1 MTRAKCI
8 KKRKVKKTKKNTS
21 NSGTLCSRENKVMSE
36 NSCRTDVGKNSK
48 CVNTQ
53 TIVLIPVKTTQDMT

>member
-1 MTRAKCI
+1 MH
-8 KKRKVKKTKKNTS
+8 KKEEGEKNKNTS
-21 NSGTLCSRENKVMSE
+21 NFGTLCSRENKVMFE

-53 TIVLIPVKTTQDMT
+53 TIVLIPVKTTQGMT